1 VAAISTSTPL
11 ASVVGVSRNLTKLA
25 SLTDQVNSSDES
37 SDGKVEAKLPSG
49 IKLKQMSGRNFNKK
63 SLSFSSVPEK
73 GEKQVYVEKV
83 INGMTIR

>member
-37 SDGKVEAKLPSG
+37 SDDKVEAKLPSG

-73 GEKQVYVEKV
+73 GEKQV
-83 INGMTIR
+83 